1 MPVEI
6 APRTAMEI
14 SKRAEVIAADAK
26 EFSVQPEV
34 NDIVNKACPGAPC
47 NPGPGRPQPCAPKPT
62 PCKPA
67 PCR

>member
-6 APRTAMEI
+6 APRTAIEI
-14 SKRAEVIAADAK
+14 SKQVKVIAADAK
-26 EFSVQPEV
+26 EFSAQPEI

-47 NPGPGRPQPCAPKPT
+47 RPGQPCAPKPA

>member
-6 APRTAMEI
+6 APRKVEEI
-14 SKRAEVIAADAK
+14 SGRVGACVAADAK
-26 EFSVQPEV
+26 EFPIQPEV
-34 NDIVNKACPGAPC
+34 KDVINRTCPGAPC
-47 NPGPGRPQPCAPKPT
+47 NPGPGPQPCAPRPT